1 MKYTE
6 EIFNI
11 LSKGGF
17 ISSNSVSTQVKR
29 LYDAIEEDLPDYY
42 DYYKGIGF
50 YLEGGDGY
58 YYFTRKESKVDLERK
73 LEAIQKWIDY
83 LSFLKTD
90 IELKEKETKLF
101 SDKKK
106 YDEVVGK
113 LLKELESIGLI
124 EKENELDGTYKVL
137 SAFHYMEDLVDC
149 ITISEEVQDEIPE

>member
-1 MKYTE
+1 MFDKKRKTGIIHHARQRTAQKPAADI
-6 EIFNI
+6 EI
-11 LSKGGF
+11 
-17 ISSNSVSTQVKR
+17 Q
-29 LYDAIEEDLPDYY
+29 
-42 DYYKGIGF
+42 IGC
-50 YLEGGDGY
+50 
-58 YYFTRKESKVDLERK
+58 
-73 LEAIQKWIDY
+73 
-83 LSFLKTD
+83 D
-90 IELKEKETKLF
+90 IELKEKATKLF